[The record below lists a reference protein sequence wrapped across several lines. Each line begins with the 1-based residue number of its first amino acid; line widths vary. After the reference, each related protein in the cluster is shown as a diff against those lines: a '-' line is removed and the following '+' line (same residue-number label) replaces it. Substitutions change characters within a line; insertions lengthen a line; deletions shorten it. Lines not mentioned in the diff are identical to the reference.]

1 MTIVIRNS
9 EPAHPGV
16 KSFLATPAK
25 RHLIAGRWCDASEG
39 DTFDSFDPASGR
51 HLARLARGT
60 TEDCDRAVAAARYAF
75 EDKAWR
81 DMTPS
86 ARGRL
91 LWRVAELIDAHADE
105 LSELE
110 TLDQG
115 KSLRT
120 ARFGEVPAAAEQ
132 FRYFAGFA
140 TKILGTTI
148 PTSIAHQPA
157 GRKIFA
163 YTTREPIGVVAA
175 ITPWN
180 SPLLMA
186 AMKLAPALAAG
197 CTVVLKPA
205 EETSLTALRLGELLI
220 KAGLPDGVVNIVTGF
235 GETVGAALAAHPD
248 VDKVA
253 FTGST
258 EVGKLI
264 VAAARG
270 NLKKLTLELGG
281 KSPAIVM
288 PDAEMELAIEGVARG
303 IFANAGQVC
312 VAGSRVYAHRSIADR
327 LIEGLTREAAK
338 LKLGHGLDPETAL
351 GPLVNAVQAQRVASY
366 VEEGRAA
373 GADIVAGGTRSGTF
387 FEPTVVT
394 GVSQDMRMM
403 REEIFG
409 PVVAV
414 SPFDEVDE
422 AVSWANDS
430 PYGLAA
436 SVWTRDLSAAHRL
449 AARIR
454 SGTVWINCHSYFS
467 PELPKGGHKQ
477 SGWGYENGAPGLEN
491 YLESKTVCA
500 LI

>member
-1 MTIVIRNS
+1 MTIAIRNS
-9 EPAHPGV
+9 EPRHEGV
-16 KSFLATPAK
+16 RSFLARERM
-25 RHLIAGRWCDASEG
+25 RHLIGGGWSDASDG
-39 DTFDSFDPASGR
+39 ATLPATDPASGG
-51 HLARLARGT
+51 RLALLAQGT
-60 TEDCDRAVAAARYAF
+60 TADADRAVAAARAAF
-75 EDKAWR
+75 EAESWR
-81 DMTPS
+81 GITPS

-91 LWRVAELIDAHADE
+91 LWRIADLIDSHADE
-105 LSELE
+105 LAELE

-120 ARFGEVPAAAEQ
+120 SRFAEIPAAAEQ

-148 PTSIAHQPA
+148 PASIGYQPA

-186 AMKLAPALAAG
+186 SMKLAPALAAG
-197 CTVVLKPA
+197 CTIVLKPA
-205 EETSLTALRLGELLI
+205 EETSLTALWLGELMI
-220 KAGLPDGVVNIVTGF
+220 EAGLPDGVVNIVTGF
-235 GETVGAALAAHPD
+235 GETVGAALTAHPG

-258 EVGKLI
+258 EVGKTI

-270 NLKKLTLELGG
+270 NLKKRTLELGG

-288 PDAEMELAIEGVARG
+288 PDAEMELAIPGIARG

-312 VAGSRVYAHRSIADR
+312 VAGSRVYAHRAIYDR
-327 LIEGLTREAAK
+327 LVDGLAVEARK
-338 LKLGHGLDPETAL
+338 LRLGHGLDPDIDL
-351 GPLVNAVQAQRVASY
+351 GPLVNRTQAARVAFY
-366 VEEGRAA
+366 VDD
-373 GADIVAGGTRSGTF
+373 GASGGAEIVAGGRRMDNF

-394 GVSQDMRMM
+394 GVRPDMRMM

-414 SPFDEVDE
+414 TPFDDVAE
-422 AVSWANDS
+422 AIDHANDS

-436 SVWTRDLSAAHRL
+436 SIWTRDLSAAHRL

-491 YLESKTVCA
+491 YLETKTVCA
-500 LI
+500 VI